1 MPSCRSLYRTKRQQQ
16 TMTDKRVHFIDD
28 DPTAGDLFR
37 RFTRSKDYEINV
49 FKDPVTALQD
59 IRDNGSDLII
69 TDLSM
74 PGMSGLELLESIRQ
88 TDIEVPVIMIT
99 GFSTEDNAIKALRLG
114 AADFIKKPYDMDA
127 LIQQIEQMLIQS
139 EERKAEKEKRPRMQD
154 KQDQFGMIGR
164 SKALT
169 KIYEIIDKISD
180 IRCNVIIEGES
191 GTGKELVAHALHNHS
206 VFADQPFIVI
216 DCGSLTDTLLESE
229 LFGHEKGAFTGATS
243 NKQGLLEVASGGT
256 IFLDEI
262 CNISDAMQMKL
273 MRAVQAQT
281 ITRVG
286 GITPI
291 EIDVRFVV
299 ATNRNIEEMIE
310 SGQFRHDLY
319 HRLNVVKI
327 LMPPLSEREEDLEL
341 LIDHFINEFKERY
354 QRDIEGFNEQSMK
367 ILKAYSWPGN
377 IRELRNLV
385 ERYIAL
391 ADSPVLNIENNLM
404 GSKPSDG
411 IDADSPTLEVLEKRY
426 IMNTLNKFNG
436 NKEQTA
442 SLLGIN
448 KSTLWRKL
456 QNWQKSESNN
466 QD

>member
-1 MPSCRSLYRTKRQQQ
+1 MN
-16 TMTDKRVHFIDD
+16 KRVHFIDD

-37 RFTRSKDYEINV
+37 RFARNKNYDILIFKSPLDALKDIQKN
-49 FKDPVTALQD
+49 A
-59 IRDNGSDLII
+59 SDLII

-114 AADFIKKPYDMDA
+114 ATDFIKKPYDADQ
-127 LIQQIEQMLIQS
+127 LLNQVDQVLQES
-139 EERKAEKEKRPRMQD
+139 EIRKTEKQNRPGIKDR
-154 KQDQFGMIGR
+154 QDQFGMIG
-164 SKALT
+164 SSIALS

-206 VFADQPFIVI
+206 VFADQSFIVI

-229 LFGHEKGAFTGATS
+229 LFGHEKGAFTGATQT
-243 NKQGLLEVASGGT
+243 KQGLLEVASGGT

-262 CNISDAMQMKL
+262 CNISDNMQMKL

-291 EIDVRFVV
+291 DIDVRFVV
-299 ATNRNIEEMIE
+299 ATNRNIEEMIAE
-310 SGQFRHDLY
+310 KQFRHDLY

-327 LMPPLSEREEDLEL
+327 IMPPLRDRESDLEL
-341 LIDHFINEFKERY
+341 LIEHFIHEFKERY
-354 QRDIEGFNEQSMK
+354 QRNIKGFDQASLEK
-367 ILKAYSWPGN
+367 LKTYSWPGN

-385 ERYIAL
+385 ERHIAL
-391 ADSPVLNIENNLM
+391 ADDPILTVDQNLICSES
-404 GSKPSDG
+404 GEG
-411 IDADSPTLEVLEKRY
+411 IDSDAPTLDELEKRY
-426 IMNTLNKFNG
+426 IIKTLSRCNG

-456 QNWQKSESNN
+456 QSWQKTDNEIK
-466 QD
+466 

>member
-1 MPSCRSLYRTKRQQQ
+1 
-16 TMTDKRVHFIDD
+16 
-28 DPTAGDLFR
+28 
-37 RFTRSKDYEINV
+37 
-49 FKDPVTALQD
+49 
-59 IRDNGSDLII
+59 
-69 TDLSM
+69 M
-74 PGMSGLELLESIRQ
+74 PGMSGLDLLEAIRH

-127 LIQQIEQMLIQS
+127 LLQQIDTMLEDS
-139 EERKAEKEKRPRMQD
+139 EARKEEKQKRPRLLD

-164 SKALT
+164 STALT
-169 KIYEIIDKISD
+169 KIYDIIDKISD

-206 VFADQPFIVI
+206 IFSDQPFIVI

-229 LFGHEKGAFTGATS
+229 LFGHEKGAFTGAS
-243 NKQGLLEVASGGT
+243 QNKQGLLEVASGGT

-291 EIDVRFVV
+291 DIDVRFVV
-299 ATNRNIEEMIE
+299 ATNRNIEEMIAA
-310 SGQFRHDLY
+310 GQFRHDLY

-327 LMPPLSEREEDLEL
+327 LMPPLRQREEDLEL
-341 LIDHFINEFKERY
+341 LVDHFINEFKTRY
-354 QRDIEGFNEQSMK
+354 QRNIEGFNPASMAK
-367 ILKAYSWPGN
+367 LKAYSWPGN

-391 ADSPVLNIENNLM
+391 ADSPVLNIDNSLIGAE
-404 GSKPSDG
+404 SSEG
-411 IDADSPTLEVLEKRY
+411 IDSDSPTLEVLEKRY
-426 IMNTLNKFNG
+426 ILNTLNKCDG

-442 SLLGIN
+442 SILGIN

-456 QNWQKSESNN
+456 QSWQKSDETVNE
-466 QD
+466 

>member
-1 MPSCRSLYRTKRQQQ
+1 MNS
-16 TMTDKRVHFIDD
+16 KRVHFIDD

-37 RFTRSKDYEINV
+37 RFTRSRPYEVNV
-49 FKDPVTALQD
+49 FKEPVSALED
-59 IRDNGSDLII
+59 IRDNGSDLVI

-74 PGMSGLELLESIRQ
+74 PGMSGLDLLESIRH

-127 LIQQIEQMLIQS
+127 LLQQIDTMLENS
-139 EERKAEKEKRPRMQD
+139 DARKEEKQKRPRLLD

-164 SKALT
+164 SNALT
-169 KIYEIIDKISD
+169 KIYDIIDKISD

-206 VFADQPFIVI
+206 IFSDQPFIVI

-229 LFGHEKGAFTGATS
+229 LFGHEKGAFTGATQ

-291 EIDVRFVV
+291 DIDVRFVV
-299 ATNRNIEEMIE
+299 ATNRNIEEMIAA
-310 SGQFRHDLY
+310 GQFRHDLY

-327 LMPPLSEREEDLEL
+327 LMPPLRQREEDLEL
-341 LIDHFINEFKERY
+341 LVSHFINEFKTRY
-354 QRDIEGFNEQSMK
+354 QRNIEGFNTSSMAK
-367 ILKAYSWPGN
+367 LKAYSWPGN

-391 ADSPVLNIENNLM
+391 ADSPVLNIDNSLIGTE
-404 GSKPSDG
+404 SSEG
-411 IDADSPTLEVLEKRY
+411 IDSDSPTLEVLEKRY
-426 IMNTLNKFNG
+426 ILNTLNKCSG

-442 SLLGIN
+442 SILGIN

-456 QNWQKSESNN
+456 QTWQKSDETANE
-466 QD
+466 

>member
-1 MPSCRSLYRTKRQQQ
+1 MANKRI
-16 TMTDKRVHFIDD
+16 HFIDD

-37 RFTRSKDYEINV
+37 RFARDKEYSVSVYR
-49 FKDPVTALQD
+49 DPLAALKD
-59 IRDNGSDLII
+59 IRENGSSLVI

-74 PGMSGLELLESIRQ
+74 PGMSGLDLLESVRQ
-88 TDIEVPVIMIT
+88 TDIELPVIMIT

-114 AADFIKKPYDMDA
+114 ATDFIKKPYDVEKLLSQVDRVLEKSA
-127 LIQQIEQMLIQS
+127 T
-139 EERKAEKEKRPRMQD
+139 RKKAKANRTSVKD

-164 SKALT
+164 SSALT
-169 KIYEIIDKISD
+169 KIYDIIDKISD

-206 VFADQPFIVI
+206 EFSDQPFIVI

-229 LFGHEKGAFTGATS
+229 LFGHEKGAFTGATHT
-243 NKQGLLEVASGGT
+243 KHGLLEVANGGT

-262 CNISDAMQMKL
+262 CNISDSMQMKL

-281 ITRVG
+281 VTRVG

-291 EIDVRFVV
+291 DIDVRFVV
-299 ATNRNIEEMIE
+299 ATNRNIEEMIAA
-310 SGQFRHDLY
+310 GQFRHDLY
-319 HRLNVVKI
+319 HRLNVVKVT
-327 LMPPLSEREEDLEL
+327 MPALREREEDLEL
-341 LIDHFINEFKERY
+341 LIEHFINEFKERY
-354 QRDIEGFNEQSMK
+354 QRDIKCFDNASMQK
-367 ILKAYSWPGN
+367 LKSYSWPGN

-385 ERYIAL
+385 ERNIAL
-391 ADSPVLNIENNLM
+391 ADSPILSIEQNLIDRT
-404 GSKPSDG
+404 SSNG
-411 IDADSPTLEVLEKRY
+411 IDADSPTLDTLERRY
-426 IMNTLNKFNG
+426 ILKTLNSCNG

-456 QNWQKSESNN
+456 QSWQKTDETEDN
-466 QD
+466 

>member
-1 MPSCRSLYRTKRQQQ
+1 MNQSSN
-16 TMTDKRVHFIDD
+16 KRVHFIDD

-37 RFTRSKDYEINV
+37 RFARNKDYDILI
-49 FKDPVTALQD
+49 FKNPLEALQN
-59 IRDNGSDLII
+59 IREQGSDLII

-74 PGMSGLELLESIRQ
+74 PGMSGLELLESVRH

-114 AADFIKKPYDMDA
+114 ATDFIKKPYDADD
-127 LIQQIEQMLIQS
+127 LIAQIDEVLESFEVRKS
-139 EERKAEKEKRPRMQD
+139 EKQKRPGIKD

-164 SKALT
+164 SSALS

-180 IRCNVIIEGES
+180 IRCNIIIEGES

-229 LFGHEKGAFTGATS
+229 LFGHEKGAFTGATQT
-243 NKQGLLEVASGGT
+243 KHGLLEVASGGT

-262 CNISDAMQMKL
+262 CNISDTMQMKL

-291 EIDVRFVV
+291 NIDVRFVV
-299 ATNRNIEEMIE
+299 ATNRNIEEMIAA
-310 SGQFRHDLY
+310 GQFRHDLY

-327 LMPPLSEREEDLEL
+327 IIPPLRDREADLEL
-341 LIDHFINEFKERY
+341 LIEHFINEFKERY
-354 QRDIEGFNEQSMK
+354 QRDINKFDQPSMDK
-367 ILKAYSWPGN
+367 LKSYSWPGN

-385 ERYIAL
+385 ERHIAL
-391 ADSPVLNIENNLM
+391 ADDPILTIDQVLIGGES
-404 GSKPSDG
+404 GDE
-411 IDADSPTLEVLEKRY
+411 IDADSPTLDILEKRY
-426 IMNTLNKFNG
+426 IIKTLDKCNG

-442 SLLGIN
+442 TRLGIN

-456 QNWQKSESNN
+456 QSWQKNTADASDDSV
-466 QD
+466 

>member
-1 MPSCRSLYRTKRQQQ
+1 MNNKH
-16 TMTDKRVHFIDD
+16 VHFIDD

-37 RFTRSKDYEINV
+37 RFTRSKEYEISV
-49 FKDPVTALQD
+49 FKNPIEALQD
-59 IRDNGSDLII
+59 IRDNGSDLVI

-88 TDIEVPVIMIT
+88 TDIELPVIMIT

-114 AADFIKKPYDMDA
+114 AADFIKKPYDIDA
-127 LIQQIEQMLIQS
+127 LLLQIDQMLVQS
-139 EERKAEKEKRPRMQD
+139 AVRKEEKKNRPSLKD

-164 SKALT
+164 STALT
-169 KIYEIIDKISD
+169 KIYAIIDKISD

-206 VFADQPFIVI
+206 IFSDQPFIVI

-229 LFGHEKGAFTGATS
+229 LFGHEKGAFTGATHH
-243 NKQGLLEVASGGT
+243 KQGLLEVANGGT

-286 GITPI
+286 GINPI
-291 EIDVRFVV
+291 DIDVRFVV
-299 ATNRNIEEMIE
+299 ATNRDIEEMIE
-310 SGQFRHDLY
+310 AGQFRHDLY

-327 LMPPLSEREEDLEL
+327 TMPPLRQREEDLEL
-341 LIDHFINEFKERY
+341 LIGHFINEFKERY
-354 QRDIEGFNEQSMK
+354 QRNIEGFNPASMK
-367 ILKAYSWPGN
+367 KLKAYKWPGN

-391 ADSPVLNIENNLM
+391 ADSPVLNIDSNLNT
-404 GSKPSDG
+404 SAAKEG
-411 IDADSPTLEVLEKRY
+411 IDADTPTLEVLEKRY
-426 IMNTLNKFNG
+426 IMNTLGNCDG
-436 NKEQTA
+436 NKEKTA
-442 SLLGIN
+442 TILGIN

-456 QNWQKSESNN
+456 QGWQSKDDEI
-466 QD
+466 

>member
-1 MPSCRSLYRTKRQQQ
+1 MI
-16 TMTDKRVHFIDD
+16 DKRIHFIDD

-37 RFTRSKDYEINV
+37 RFARDKNYNV
-49 FKDPVTALQD
+49 SVYKDPLAALKD
-59 IRDNGSDLII
+59 IRENGSSLVI

-74 PGMSGLELLESIRQ
+74 PGMSGLDLLESVRQ
-88 TDIEVPVIMIT
+88 TDIELAVIMIT

-114 AADFIKKPYDMDA
+114 ATDFIKKPYDVEKLLSQVDDV
-127 LIQQIEQMLIQS
+127 LEKS
-139 EERKAEKEKRPRMQD
+139 DSRKKEKANRPSVKD

-164 SKALT
+164 STALT
-169 KIYEIIDKISD
+169 KIYDIIDKISD

-206 VFADQPFIVI
+206 VFSDQPFIVI

-229 LFGHEKGAFTGATS
+229 LFGHEKGAFTGATHT
-243 NKQGLLEVASGGT
+243 KYGLLEVASGGT

-262 CNISDAMQMKL
+262 CNISDSMQMKL

-281 ITRVG
+281 VTRVG

-310 SGQFRHDLY
+310 AGQFRHDLY
-319 HRLNVVKI
+319 HRLNVVKVT
-327 LMPPLSEREEDLEL
+327 MPPLREREEDLEL
-341 LIDHFINEFKERY
+341 LIEHFINEFKERY
-354 QRDIEGFNEQSMK
+354 QRDIKGFDNSSMQK
-367 ILKAYSWPGN
+367 LKSYSWPGN

-385 ERYIAL
+385 ERNIAL
-391 ADSPVLNIENNLM
+391 ADGPILNIEQNLIVGKNN
-404 GSKPSDG
+404 DG
-411 IDADSPTLEVLEKRY
+411 IDADSPTLDTLEKRY
-426 IMNTLNKFNG
+426 ILKVLNNCNG

-456 QNWQKSESNN
+456 QSWQKIDEAEEN
-466 QD
+466 

>member
-1 MPSCRSLYRTKRQQQ
+1 MP
-16 TMTDKRVHFIDD
+16 DKRVHFIDD

-37 RFTRSKDYEINV
+37 RFTRSKEFDINV
-49 FKDPVTALQD
+49 FKDPVAALQD
-59 IRDNGSDLII
+59 IRENGSDLVI

-74 PGMSGLELLESIRQ
+74 PSMSGLELLESIRQ
-88 TDIEVPVIMIT
+88 TDIELPVIMIT
-99 GFSTEDNAIKALRLG
+99 GYSTEDNAIKALRLG

-127 LIQQIEQMLIQS
+127 LINQIDQMLKIS
-139 EERKAEKEKRPRMQD
+139 ETRKTEKLSRPRLQD

-169 KIYEIIDKISD
+169 KIYDIIDKISD

-191 GTGKELVAHALHNHS
+191 GTGKELVAHALHSHS
-206 VFADQPFIVI
+206 VFFDQPFIVI

-229 LFGHEKGAFTGATS
+229 LFGHEKGAFTGATHH
-243 NKQGLLEVASGGT
+243 KQGLLEVASGGT

-281 ITRVG
+281 VTRVG

-291 EIDVRFVV
+291 DIDVRFVV
-299 ATNRNIEEMIE
+299 ATNRDIEEMIAA
-310 SGQFRHDLY
+310 GQFRHDLY

-327 LMPPLSEREEDLEL
+327 TMPPLRQREEDLEL
-341 LIDHFINEFKERY
+341 LIEHFINEFKERY
-354 QRDIEGFNEQSMK
+354 QRNIDGFNKNSMA

-391 ADSPVLNIENNLM
+391 ADSPILNIDNNLI
-404 GSKPSDG
+404 GKESSEG
-411 IDADSPTLEVLEKRY
+411 IDTDAPTLEVLEKRY

-442 SLLGIN
+442 TALGIN

-456 QNWQKSESNN
+456 QTWQKSDEQTDN
-466 QD
+466 

>member
-1 MPSCRSLYRTKRQQQ
+1 MANKRI
-16 TMTDKRVHFIDD
+16 HFIDD

-37 RFTRSKDYEINV
+37 RFARDKEYSVSVYR
-49 FKDPVTALQD
+49 DPLAALKD
-59 IRDNGSDLII
+59 IRENGSSLVI

-74 PGMSGLELLESIRQ
+74 PGMSGLDLLESVRQ
-88 TDIEVPVIMIT
+88 TDIELPVIMIT

-114 AADFIKKPYDMDA
+114 ATDFIKKPYDVDKLLSQVDSVLEKSA
-127 LIQQIEQMLIQS
+127 T
-139 EERKAEKEKRPRMQD
+139 RKKDKANRTSVKD

-164 SKALT
+164 SSALT
-169 KIYEIIDKISD
+169 KIYDIIDKISD

-206 VFADQPFIVI
+206 EFSDQPFIVI

-229 LFGHEKGAFTGATS
+229 LFGHEKGAFTGATHT
-243 NKQGLLEVASGGT
+243 KHGLLEVANGGT

-262 CNISDAMQMKL
+262 CNISDSMQMKL

-281 ITRVG
+281 VTRVG

-291 EIDVRFVV
+291 DIDVRFVV
-299 ATNRNIEEMIE
+299 ATNRNIEEMIAA
-310 SGQFRHDLY
+310 GQFRHDLY
-319 HRLNVVKI
+319 HRLNVVKVT
-327 LMPPLSEREEDLEL
+327 MPALREREEDLEL
-341 LIDHFINEFKERY
+341 LIEHFINEFKERY
-354 QRDIEGFNEQSMK
+354 QRDIKGFDNASMQK
-367 ILKAYSWPGN
+367 LKSYSWPGN

-385 ERYIAL
+385 ERNIAL
-391 ADSPVLNIENNLM
+391 ADGPILNIEQNLID
-404 GSKPSDG
+404 GTSSNG
-411 IDADSPTLEVLEKRY
+411 IDADSPTLDTLERRY
-426 IMNTLNKFNG
+426 ILKTLNSCNG

-456 QNWQKSESNN
+456 QSWQKVDETEDN
-466 QD
+466 

>member
-1 MPSCRSLYRTKRQQQ
+1 
-16 TMTDKRVHFIDD
+16 MTDQRVHFIDD

-37 RFTRSKDYEINV
+37 RFTREKSYSIHI
-49 FKDPVTALQD
+49 FKEPLSALND
-59 IRDNGSDLII
+59 IRKNGSALVI

-74 PGMSGLELLESIRQ
+74 PGMSGLDLLEAIRQ
-88 TDIEVPVIMIT
+88 TDIELPVVMIT

-114 AADFIKKPYDMDA
+114 ATDFIKKPYDIEKLLQQVDEVLEA
-127 LIQQIEQMLIQS
+127 TAVRQVEKSKRPGIQQ
-139 EERKAEKEKRPRMQD
+139 
-154 KQDQFGMIGR
+154 KQDQFGMIGH

-206 VFADQPFIVI
+206 VFADKPFIVI

-229 LFGHEKGAFTGATS
+229 LFGHEKGAFTGAS
-243 NKQGLLEVASGGT
+243 HLKQGLLEVANGGT

-262 CNISDAMQMKL
+262 CNISDSMQMKL

-299 ATNRNIEEMIE
+299 ATNRNIEDMI
-310 SGQFRHDLY
+310 SAGQFRHDLY

-327 LMPPLSEREEDLEL
+327 TMPPLREREEDLEL
-341 LIDHFINEFKERY
+341 LTRHFITEFKERY
-354 QRDIEGFNEQSMK
+354 QRDVEGFDPASMQK
-367 ILKAYSWPGN
+367 IKAYSWPGN

-385 ERYIAL
+385 ERSIAL
-391 ADSPVLNIENNLM
+391 ADGPLLSVEQTLS
-404 GSKPSDG
+404 GADSGDG
-411 IDADSPTLEVLEKRY
+411 IDADSPTLEILEKRY
-426 IMNTLNKFNG
+426 IMNTLNKCNG

-456 QNWQKSESNN
+456 QSWQKSEQTDGDN
-466 QD
+466 

>member
-1 MPSCRSLYRTKRQQQ
+1 MN
-16 TMTDKRVHFIDD
+16 KRVHFIDD

-37 RFTRSKDYEINV
+37 RFARNKDFDILI
-49 FKDPVTALQD
+49 FKDPAEALED
-59 IRDNGSDLII
+59 IQKNGSELVI

-88 TDIEVPVIMIT
+88 TDIELPVIMIT

-114 AADFIKKPYDMDA
+114 ATDFIKKPYDADD
-127 LIQQIEQMLIQS
+127 LIQQVDQVLQQS
-139 EERKAEKEKRPRMQD
+139 AARKTEKSNRPGIKE

-164 SKALT
+164 SNALS

-206 VFADQPFIVI
+206 VFSDQPFIVI

-229 LFGHEKGAFTGATS
+229 LFGHEKGAFTGATQT
-243 NKQGLLEVASGGT
+243 KQGLLEVASGGT

-291 EIDVRFVV
+291 DIDIRFVV

-310 SGQFRHDLY
+310 AGQFRHDLY

-327 LMPPLSEREEDLEL
+327 VMPPLRDRDEDLEL
-341 LIDHFINEFKERY
+341 LIEHFINEFKERY
-354 QRDIEGFNEQSMK
+354 KRHIEKFDASSMK
-367 ILKAYSWPGN
+367 KLKAYSWPGN
-377 IRELRNLV
+377 IRELRNTV
-385 ERYIAL
+385 ERHIAL
-391 ADSPVLNIENNLM
+391 ADGPILNIDQTLISSDS
-404 GSKPSDG
+404 GDG
-411 IDADSPTLEVLEKRY
+411 IDADSPTLEELEKRY
-426 IMNTLNKFNG
+426 IMKTLQKFND

-456 QNWQKSESNN
+456 QNWQKQS
-466 QD
+466 D

>member
-1 MPSCRSLYRTKRQQQ
+1 
-16 TMTDKRVHFIDD
+16 MTTRVHFIDD
-28 DPTAGDLFR
+28 DATAGDLFR
-37 RFTRSKDYEINV
+37 RFARGSEFDISV
-49 FKDPVTALQD
+49 FRDPLQAL
-59 IRDNGSDLII
+59 DNIKTEGSDLVI

-88 TDIEVPVIMIT
+88 IDIELPVIMIT
-99 GFSTEDNAIKALRLG
+99 GFSTEDNAIKALKLG
-114 AADFIKKPYDMDA
+114 ATDFIKKPYDVEA
-127 LIQQIEQMLIQS
+127 LLAQVQEVLDKSTQRKLHKQS
-139 EERKAEKEKRPRMQD
+139 RPSLKDR
-154 KQDQFGMIGR
+154 QDQFGMIG
-164 SKALT
+164 SSSALN

-206 VFADQPFIVI
+206 EFSDQPFIVI

-229 LFGHEKGAFTGATS
+229 LFGHEKGAFTGATQL
-243 NKQGLLEVASGGT
+243 KQGLLEVASGGT

-262 CNISDAMQMKL
+262 CNISDTMQMKL

-291 EIDVRFVV
+291 HIDVRFVV

-310 SGQFRHDLY
+310 AKQFRHDLY

-327 LMPPLSEREEDLEL
+327 DMPPLREREDDLQL
-341 LIDHFINEFKERY
+341 LIGHFIDEFKQRY
-354 QRDIEGFNEQSMK
+354 QREIHGFDETSLQK
-367 ILKAYSWPGN
+367 LKDYHWPGN

-385 ERYIAL
+385 ERSVAL
-391 ADSPVLNIENNLM
+391 ADGPILSVEQNLI
-404 GSKPSDG
+404 GQSNDQG
-411 IDADSPTLEVLEKRY
+411 IDADAPTLDILEKRY
-426 IMNTLNKFNG
+426 ILKTLEKCNG

-442 SLLGIN
+442 GILGIN

-456 QNWQKSESNN
+456 QSWQKAEQN
-466 QD
+466 DA

>member
-1 MPSCRSLYRTKRQQQ
+1 MNS
-16 TMTDKRVHFIDD
+16 KRVHFIDD

-37 RFTRSKDYEINV
+37 RFTRSRPYEINV
-49 FKDPVTALQD
+49 FKEPVSALED
-59 IRDNGSDLII
+59 IRDNGSDLVI

-74 PGMSGLELLESIRQ
+74 PGMSGLDLLESIRH

-127 LIQQIEQMLIQS
+127 LLQQIDTMLENS
-139 EERKAEKEKRPRMQD
+139 DARKEEKQKRPRLLD

-164 SKALT
+164 SNALT
-169 KIYEIIDKISD
+169 KIYDIIDKISD

-206 VFADQPFIVI
+206 IFSDQPFIVI

-229 LFGHEKGAFTGATS
+229 LFGHEKGAFTGATQ

-291 EIDVRFVV
+291 DIDVRFVV
-299 ATNRNIEEMIE
+299 ATNRNIEEMIAA
-310 SGQFRHDLY
+310 GQFRHDLY

-327 LMPPLSEREEDLEL
+327 LMPPLRQREEDLEL
-341 LIDHFINEFKERY
+341 LVSHFINEFKTRY
-354 QRDIEGFNEQSMK
+354 QRNIEGFNTSSMAK
-367 ILKAYSWPGN
+367 LKAYSWPGN

-391 ADSPVLNIENNLM
+391 ADSPVLNIDNSLIGTE
-404 GSKPSDG
+404 SSEG
-411 IDADSPTLEVLEKRY
+411 IDSDSPTLEVLEKRY
-426 IMNTLNKFNG
+426 ILNTLNKCSG

-442 SLLGIN
+442 SILGIN

-456 QNWQKSESNN
+456 QTWQKSDETANE
-466 QD
+466 

>member
-1 MPSCRSLYRTKRQQQ
+1 MNNKH
-16 TMTDKRVHFIDD
+16 VHFIDD

-37 RFTRSKDYEINV
+37 RFTRNKEYEVSV
-49 FKDPVTALQD
+49 FKNPTEALQD
-59 IRDNGSDLII
+59 IRGNGSDLVI

-88 TDIEVPVIMIT
+88 TDIELPVIMIT

-114 AADFIKKPYDMDA
+114 AADFIKKPYDIDS
-127 LIQQIEQMLIQS
+127 LLLQIDLMLEQS
-139 EERKAEKEKRPRMQD
+139 EVRKEEKKKRPSLKD

-164 SKALT
+164 STALT

-206 VFADQPFIVI
+206 IFSDQPFIVI

-229 LFGHEKGAFTGATS
+229 LFGHEKGAFTGATHH
-243 NKQGLLEVASGGT
+243 KQGLLEVANGGT

-286 GITPI
+286 GINPI
-291 EIDVRFVV
+291 DIDVRFVV
-299 ATNRNIEEMIE
+299 ATNRDIEEMIE
-310 SGQFRHDLY
+310 AGQFRHDLY

-327 LMPPLSEREEDLEL
+327 TMPPLRQREEDLEL
-341 LIDHFINEFKERY
+341 LLTHFINEFKERY
-354 QRDIEGFNEQSMK
+354 QRNIEGFNPASMK
-367 ILKAYSWPGN
+367 KLKAYNWPGN

-391 ADSPVLNIENNLM
+391 ADSPILNIDNSLNTNA
-404 GSKPSDG
+404 SKEG
-411 IDADSPTLEVLEKRY
+411 IDADSPTLEALEKRY
-426 IMNTLNKFNG
+426 IMSTLDNCNG

-442 SLLGIN
+442 EILGIN

-456 QNWQKSESNN
+456 QSWQK
-466 QD
+466 QDEKT

>member
-1 MPSCRSLYRTKRQQQ
+1 MN
-16 TMTDKRVHFIDD
+16 KRVHFIDD
-28 DPTAGDLFR
+28 DPAAGDLFR
-37 RFTRSKDYEINV
+37 RFARNKNYDILI
-49 FKDPVTALQD
+49 FKKPLEALQD
-59 IRDNGSDLII
+59 IRENNSDLVI

-88 TDIEVPVIMIT
+88 ADIEVPVIMIT

-114 AADFIKKPYDMDA
+114 ATDFIKKPYDADD
-127 LIQQIEQMLIQS
+127 LLKQVDQVLKQS
-139 EERKAEKEKRPRMQD
+139 EARKTEKLNRPGIKDR
-154 KQDQFGMIGR
+154 QDQFGMIGH
-164 SKALT
+164 STALS
-169 KIYEIIDKISD
+169 KIYSIIDKISD

-206 VFADQPFIVI
+206 VFVDQPFIVI

-229 LFGHEKGAFTGATS
+229 LFGHEKGAFTGATQT
-243 NKQGLLEVASGGT
+243 KQGLLEVASGGT

-262 CNISDAMQMKL
+262 CNISDSMQMKL

-291 EIDVRFVV
+291 DIDVRFVV
-299 ATNRNIEEMIE
+299 ATNRNIEEMI
-310 SGQFRHDLY
+310 SAGQFRHDLY

-327 LMPPLSEREEDLEL
+327 IMPPLREREADLEL
-341 LIDHFINEFKERY
+341 LIKHFINEFKERY
-354 QRDIEGFNEQSMK
+354 QRDIKKFDQASMDK
-367 ILKAYSWPGN
+367 LKAYSWPGN
-377 IRELRNLV
+377 IRELRNTV
-385 ERYIAL
+385 ERHIAL
-391 ADSPVLNIENNLM
+391 ADGPILSIDQTSIGNDTGE
-404 GSKPSDG
+404 G
-411 IDADSPTLEVLEKRY
+411 IDADSPTLETLEKRY
-426 IMNTLNKFNG
+426 IIKILGKCND

-456 QNWQKSESNN
+456 QSWQKTTDEDNDS
-466 QD
+466 

>member
-1 MPSCRSLYRTKRQQQ
+1 MHNKH
-16 TMTDKRVHFIDD
+16 VHFIDD

-37 RFTRSKDYEINV
+37 RFVRDKDYTLHV
-49 FKDPVTALQD
+49 FKKPLEALQH
-59 IRDNGSDLII
+59 IREQGSDLVI

-88 TDIEVPVIMIT
+88 TDIELPIIMIT
-99 GFSTEDNAIKALRLG
+99 GFSTEDNAIRALRLG
-114 AADFIKKPYDMDA
+114 ATDFIKKPYDVET
-127 LIQQIEQMLIQS
+127 LLQQVDDVLQQS
-139 EERKAEKEKRPRMQD
+139 ATRKEKKLQRPGLKD
-154 KQDQFGMIGR
+154 KQDQFGMIGH
-164 SKALT
+164 SPALN
-169 KIYEIIDKISD
+169 KIYDIIDKISD

-206 VFADQPFIVI
+206 EFAEQPFIVI

-229 LFGHEKGAFTGATS
+229 LFGHEKGAFTGAS
-243 NKQGLLEVASGGT
+243 HMKQGLLEVASGGT

-262 CNISDAMQMKL
+262 CNISDSMQMKL

-286 GITPI
+286 GINPI

-310 SGQFRHDLY
+310 AGQFRHDLY

-327 LMPPLSEREEDLEL
+327 NMPPLREREQDLEL
-341 LIDHFINEFKERY
+341 LIEHFINEFKQRY
-354 QRDIEGFNEQSMK
+354 QRNITGFDAASMDK
-367 ILKAYSWPGN
+367 LKSYKWPGN

-385 ERYIAL
+385 ERSIAL
-391 ADSPVLNIENNLM
+391 ADSPVLSVDQQLYQADNDNR
-404 GSKPSDG
+404 
-411 IDADSPTLEVLEKRY
+411 IDADSPTLEELEKRY
-426 IMNTLNKFNG
+426 ILNTLDKFNG
-436 NKEQTA
+436 NREQTA

-456 QNWQKSESNN
+456 QSWQLDNE
-466 QD
+466 

>member
-1 MPSCRSLYRTKRQQQ
+1 MN
-16 TMTDKRVHFIDD
+16 KRVHFIDD

-37 RFTRSKDYEINV
+37 RFARNKKYDIV
-49 FKDPVTALQD
+49 IFKNPIEALQD
-59 IRDNGSDLII
+59 IRENSSDLVI

-114 AADFIKKPYDMDA
+114 ATDFIKKPYDADA
-127 LIQQIEQMLIQS
+127 LLDQVDQALKKS
-139 EERKAEKEKRPRMQD
+139 DKRKTEKSNRPGIQD

-164 SKALT
+164 STALS
-169 KIYEIIDKISD
+169 KIYKIINKISD

-206 VFADQPFIVI
+206 IFADQPFIVI

-229 LFGHEKGAFTGATS
+229 LFGHEKGAFTGATQT
-243 NKQGLLEVASGGT
+243 KHGLLEVASGGT

-262 CNISDAMQMKL
+262 CNITDTMQMKL

-291 EIDVRFVV
+291 NIDVRFVV
-299 ATNRNIEEMIE
+299 ATNRNIEEMI
-310 SGQFRHDLY
+310 SAGQFRHDLY

-327 LMPPLSEREEDLEL
+327 LMPPLREREADLEL
-341 LIDHFINEFKERY
+341 LIEHYISEFKERY
-354 QRDIEGFNEQSMK
+354 QRDIKHFDAASMDK
-367 ILKAYSWPGN
+367 LKAYNWPGN
-377 IRELRNLV
+377 IRELRNMV
-385 ERYIAL
+385 ERHIAL
-391 ADSPVLNIENNLM
+391 ADGPILRIDQILM
-404 GSKPSDG
+404 GSDSSAG
-411 IDADSPTLEVLEKRY
+411 IDADAPTLETLEKRY
-426 IMNTLNKFNG
+426 IIKTLDKCNG

-456 QNWQKSESNN
+456 QSWQKNSDE
-466 QD
+466 